1 MADPE
6 KPANADPETEY
17 GRAIRLSTDALDR
30 ARRHRSPPRPPVYAV
45 WYSYVAGDDAALKA
59 RVDSE
64 LIKADQVDLDT
75 IEQIYEE
82 HFLQKRLSRG
92 ITRIGDELDAGLG
105 DAMHVIRDSQGANQD
120 FLGALA
126 KAQEQ
131 IGSMNRRADVRRVVV
146 RLLQLGRG
154 QLSRSESVG
163 AELAKVRTQ
172 VGELQLELRRLRD
185 SAYLDHLTQIP
196 NRRHLD
202 EVMEREISLAHRHGH
217 PLSLALGDL
226 DHFKQLNDSHGHQVG
241 DAMLKHFAALIK
253 DNIKGRD
260 TPARFGGEEFA
271 ILLPNTTVYNAAKLV
286 DSLRRLL
293 HETDFILSR
302 DRSAIG
308 RMSVSFGVTQLLAT
322 DSVGDL
328 VERADALLY
337 RAKRN
342 GRNRVESD
350 L

>member
-1 MADPE
+1 
-6 KPANADPETEY
+6 
-17 GRAIRLSTDALDR
+17 
-30 ARRHRSPPRPPVYAV
+30 
-45 WYSYVAGDDAALKA
+45 
-59 RVDSE
+59 
-64 LIKADQVDLDT
+64 
-75 IEQIYEE
+75 
-82 HFLQKRLSRG
+82 
-92 ITRIGDELDAGLG
+92 
-105 DAMHVIRDSQGANQD
+105 
-120 FLGALA
+120 
-126 KAQEQ
+126 
-131 IGSMNRRADVRRVVV
+131 
-146 RLLQLGRG
+146 
-154 QLSRSESVG
+154 
-163 AELAKVRTQ
+163 
-172 VGELQLELRRLRD
+172 
-185 SAYLDHLTQIP
+185 
-196 NRRHLD
+196 
-202 EVMEREISLAHRHGH
+202 MEREISLAHRHGH

>member
-1 MADPE
+1 
-6 KPANADPETEY
+6 
-17 GRAIRLSTDALDR
+17 
-30 ARRHRSPPRPPVYAV
+30 
-45 WYSYVAGDDAALKA
+45 
-59 RVDSE
+59 
-64 LIKADQVDLDT
+64 
-75 IEQIYEE
+75 
-82 HFLQKRLSRG
+82 
-92 ITRIGDELDAGLG
+92 
-105 DAMHVIRDSQGANQD
+105 
-120 FLGALA
+120 
-126 KAQEQ
+126 
-131 IGSMNRRADVRRVVV
+131 
-146 RLLQLGRG
+146 
-154 QLSRSESVG
+154 
-163 AELAKVRTQ
+163 
-172 VGELQLELRRLRD
+172 
-185 SAYLDHLTQIP
+185 
-196 NRRHLD
+196 
-202 EVMEREISLAHRHGH
+202 
-217 PLSLALGDL
+217 
-226 DHFKQLNDSHGHQVG
+226 
-241 DAMLKHFAALIK
+241 MLKHFAALIK